1 MEVYL
6 EMTYLMN
13 ALSILLTFEILC
25 FLLGIQIS
33 KKKLCLYVLTY
44 NISFILLFI
53 DFFDGFLFVYF
64 LILTF
69 FYFQKQIY
77 IYYPLY
83 IFIYLSVL
91 TVMQWLVPSAIIFQG
106 ILLIEGFH
114 IHLVMILGVFALI
127 ITYFYIYSCR
137 ERVHNKLVKVTFHD
151 KQCYGFI
158 DTGNKVTYKGCPVI
172 FLNQKLVLDYPVID
186 CIWVDTAHCTEKVD
200 LIMIP
205 DITIHHFKLH
215 HVYAG
220 IISSDMYECIL
231 NQQLLGGLL

>member
-13 ALSILLTFEILC
+13 ALSILFTFEILY

-44 NISFILLFI
+44 NISFIFLFI
-53 DFFDGFLFVYF
+53 DFFDGFIFVYF
-64 LILTF
+64 LFLTF
-69 FYFQKQIY
+69 FYFRRQIY

-91 TVMQWLVPSAIIFQG
+91 TVIQWIVPSAIIFQG
-106 ILLIEGFH
+106 ILLVEGLH
-114 IHLVMILGVFALI
+114 IRLVMMLSVFVLM
-127 ITYFYIYSCR
+127 ITYFYIYLCR
-137 ERVHNKLVKVTFHD
+137 ERIHDKIVKVTFRD
-151 KQCYGFI
+151 QQCYGFI

-172 FLNQKLVLDYPVID
+172 FLNQNLVLNYPVID
-186 CIWVDTAHCTEKVD
+186 CIWVDTAHCTEKID

-205 DITIHHFKLH
+205 DITIHHVKLH
-215 HVYAG
+215 DVYAG
-220 IISSDMYECIL
+220 IISSNTYECIL